1 MDPFFRNILLG
12 LALYVAIAAAL
23 LCWVWWRTGGTPSV
37 ARRAGFRAL
46 AVSCLFS
53 PTVFACGGAM
63 PVPFPVLV
71 AFDLYEL
78 AMPTATPCGFQ
89 SLPNA
94 LLVIV
99 VGVAVGVV
107 HLGISRWR
115 QRSPRKLAPGAP
127 NH

>member
-1 MDPFFRNILLG
+1 MDPYFRNLLLG
-12 LALYVAIAAAL
+12 LALYVAIAVAVL
-23 LCWVWWRTGGTPSV
+23 WWVWWRTGRTRSLI
-37 ARRAGFRAL
+37 RRAGIRAL

-71 AFDLYEL
+71 AFDLFEL

-94 LLVIV
+94 MLVLA
-99 VGVAVGVV
+99 VGVAFGVV

-115 QRSPRKLAPGAP
+115 QR
-127 NH
+127 

>member
-1 MDPFFRNILLG
+1 MDPSFATLLLA

-23 LCWVWWRTGGTPSV
+23 LGWVWWRTGQSPSP
-37 ARRAGFRAL
+37 ARRAWFRAL

-71 AFDLYEL
+71 AFDLFNF
-78 AMPTATPCGFQ
+78 ATSATPCGFQ

-94 LLVIV
+94 MLVLV
-99 VGVAVGVV
+99 VGVAFGVA
-107 HLGISRWR
+107 HLAISRWR
-115 QRSPRKLAPGAP
+115 RARTEREM
-127 NH
+127 